1 VVQILPSLPKRNTA
15 CILAML
21 LLAPSTGA
29 VAAGIPDKV
38 PPGTTL
44 TIGDPITQEALTLS
58 GEINKLPFKV
68 VWANIS
74 GGPRTTQAFRAHAL
88 DLGAV
93 ADIPPIHANWTGMP
107 VRIVAARFRQDPL
120 HHPIYQ
126 IGIAPGSPIKTLADL
141 KGKKIAY
148 SAGQAQGALILRILK
163 KLNLTKKDVKLVE
176 LPSTTD
182 VYSNALAAKLVDA
195 APLGGPFAQRYLA
208 QYGRDGA
215 HVINHGLRDDPAYL
229 YAPVAVLNNP
239 AKAAAIREYVKFW
252 ARALLWIGSHHD
264 QWAKGYFVQN
274 QGLSPS
280 DAQFAATIEGQ
291 PDIPASW
298 NDAIKRQ
305 QETVDLLAQENG
317 EPRLDAANLF
327 DRRFEG
333 VAAAAATGH

>member
-1 VVQILPSLPKRNTA
+1 MFQILPVSKRRMAFVAATF
-15 CILAML
+15 
-21 LLAPSTGA
+21 LLALPATVS
-29 VAAGIPDKV
+29 AAAISDKV
-38 PPGTTL
+38 PAGTSL
-44 TIGDPITQEALTLS
+44 TIGDPVTQEALTLS

-74 GGPRTTQAFRAHAL
+74 GGPRTIQAFRAHAL

-107 VRIVAARFRQDPL
+107 VKIVAVRFRQDPL

-148 SAGQAQGALILRILK
+148 SAGQAQGALVLRILK
-163 KLNLTKKDVKLVE
+163 TLHLTKKDVKLVE

-182 VYSNALAAKLVDA
+182 VYANALAAKLVDA
-195 APLGGPFAQRYLA
+195 APLGGAFAQRYLA

-215 HVINHGLRDDPAYL
+215 HIINHGLRDDPAYL
-229 YAPVAVLNNP
+229 YAPVAVLNDP
-239 AKAAAIREYVKFW
+239 AKAAAIRQYVKFW
-252 ARALLWIGSHHD
+252 ARALVWIGAHRE
-264 QWAKGYFVQN
+264 QWERGYFVQN
-274 QGLSPS
+274 QGLTPG
-280 DAQFAATIEGQ
+280 DGRIAADLEGQ
-291 PDIPASW
+291 PDIPGSW

-305 QETVDLLAQENG
+305 QETVDLLAQENN

-333 VAAAAATGH
+333 VAAAAAAGH